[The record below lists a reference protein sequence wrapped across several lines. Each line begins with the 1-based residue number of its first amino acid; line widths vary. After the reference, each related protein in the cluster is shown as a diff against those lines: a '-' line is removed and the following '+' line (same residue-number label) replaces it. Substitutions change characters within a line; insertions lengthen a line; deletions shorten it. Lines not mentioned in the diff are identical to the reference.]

1 MSLKLKIMLI
11 IFSVAL
17 IPITIMSLTTSYI
30 STDTLVEKEVN
41 TKVNILSDI
50 ANKVYLS
57 LSERQLVGINFML
70 NGNVQELLSRPIDTS
85 TPGSFEKLRFEI
97 EKMLQNYK
105 YLIGTEGLYLYSMDG
120 SVFTNKPFDSFD
132 VALFIV
138 SPWFQQSLL
147 EQKSYFW
154 GEPTIESGKH
164 VVPLVRVVRKILEP
178 DILGYF
184 ISTIRE
190 SFLHELYATFVEQEV
205 SDFFIINERGTV
217 ISQTNKD
224 NVGKHIN
231 EAFPNLKFNGSF
243 HGSTF
248 VDQKDGRYLIT
259 YHTDSRNGWTY
270 INCVPW
276 QELYKSARNIQI
288 LTYVLS
294 VALIIVCFIIALLF
308 SRGII
313 HPINSLITRMKR
325 AENGDWDIDVR
336 TNTTGEIGQLE
347 HSFGLMLKAL
357 KKSMEEKLTI
367 QRQKRKAELKMLEY
381 QINPHFLYNTMS
393 SIIWLSENNEN
404 DAVIT
409 IASAISELFR
419 ISISKGNEVISIAD
433 EIQYVKYYLEI
444 LNIRYRNAFDVHY
457 DIDDTVLQGYTI
469 KLILQPLVENAIY
482 HGIKPSASTSIKG
495 AIDIE
500 ARLDDDSTVLFTI
513 ANTGTPLT
521 EERIDA
527 LNQFLREQ
535 HADENF
541 GIGIRNVYDR
551 IQLAYGKEFGIR
563 FKASDAQTTV
573 VEVRIPFK
581 TKKEDG
587 DE

>member
-1 MSLKLKIMLI
+1 MLI

-132 VALFIV
+132 VALFID

-205 SDFFIINERGTV
+205 SDFFIINE
-217 ISQTNKD
+217 
-224 NVGKHIN
+224 
-231 EAFPNLKFNGSF
+231 
-243 HGSTF
+243 
-248 VDQKDGRYLIT
+248 
-259 YHTDSRNGWTY
+259 
-270 INCVPW
+270 
-276 QELYKSARNIQI
+276 
-288 LTYVLS
+288 
-294 VALIIVCFIIALLF
+294 
-308 SRGII
+308 
-313 HPINSLITRMKR
+313 
-325 AENGDWDIDVR
+325 
-336 TNTTGEIGQLE
+336 
-347 HSFGLMLKAL
+347 
-357 KKSMEEKLTI
+357 
-367 QRQKRKAELKMLEY
+367 
-381 QINPHFLYNTMS
+381 
-393 SIIWLSENNEN
+393 
-404 DAVIT
+404 
-409 IASAISELFR
+409 
-419 ISISKGNEVISIAD
+419 
-433 EIQYVKYYLEI
+433 
-444 LNIRYRNAFDVHY
+444 
-457 DIDDTVLQGYTI
+457 
-469 KLILQPLVENAIY
+469 
-482 HGIKPSASTSIKG
+482 
-495 AIDIE
+495 
-500 ARLDDDSTVLFTI
+500 
-513 ANTGTPLT
+513 
-521 EERIDA
+521 
-527 LNQFLREQ
+527 
-535 HADENF
+535 
-541 GIGIRNVYDR
+541 
-551 IQLAYGKEFGIR
+551 
-563 FKASDAQTTV
+563 
-573 VEVRIPFK
+573 
-581 TKKEDG
+581 
-587 DE
+587 